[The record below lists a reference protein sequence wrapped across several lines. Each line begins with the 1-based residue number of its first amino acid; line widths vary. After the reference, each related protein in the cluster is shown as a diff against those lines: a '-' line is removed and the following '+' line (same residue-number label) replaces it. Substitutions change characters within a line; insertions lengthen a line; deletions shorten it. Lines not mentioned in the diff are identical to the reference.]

1 MTHEF
6 FWMIFNSYLSLFMKR
21 ENMRLSSEITWM
33 LLFWWNHHPIEIWTQ
48 KLHGRLAIKK
58 NLIWRKKCSIDM
70 IMRMCSFTWPQ
81 KFHVPCVCAQIFSLR
96 IHRSVPHSTFP
107 NPPDFRNPN
116 FNHQRKYGL
125 RLVMTELVLVDLKV
139 LKEAC
144 SSIERTGKI
153 FKGVLKQSQQAKS
166 TKRQINEYD

>member
-1 MTHEF
+1 
-6 FWMIFNSYLSLFMKR
+6 
-21 ENMRLSSEITWM
+21 
-33 LLFWWNHHPIEIWTQ
+33 
-48 KLHGRLAIKK
+48 
-58 NLIWRKKCSIDM
+58 M